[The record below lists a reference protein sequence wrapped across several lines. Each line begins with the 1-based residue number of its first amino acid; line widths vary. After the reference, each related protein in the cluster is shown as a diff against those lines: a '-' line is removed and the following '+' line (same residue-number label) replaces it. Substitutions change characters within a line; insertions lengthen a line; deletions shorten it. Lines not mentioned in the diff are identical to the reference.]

1 MGYEHTQRGP
11 WRYLGYLAAA
21 GMVPL
26 IWTAGNDTLAAVA
39 IGAAALLV
47 AVVCEGFSRLT
58 IRDEGDRL
66 GVYFGPPP
74 VWRTHILSRDLVSAE
89 QAKTTFLDG
98 WGVYWM
104 PCRGMTYTV
113 WGFDCVK
120 IKTARRTI
128 QLGTDDAGGLAAFL
142 AAKIAA
148 S

>member
-11 WRYLGYLAAA
+11 GRYLGYLAAA

-47 AVVCEGFSRLT
+47 VVVCEGFSRLT

-66 GVYFGPPP
+66 GVHFGPPP
-74 VWRTHILSRDLVSAE
+74 VWRTHILYRDMVSAE

-98 WGVYWM
+98 WGVHWM
-104 PCRGMTYTV
+104 PGRGMTYNV